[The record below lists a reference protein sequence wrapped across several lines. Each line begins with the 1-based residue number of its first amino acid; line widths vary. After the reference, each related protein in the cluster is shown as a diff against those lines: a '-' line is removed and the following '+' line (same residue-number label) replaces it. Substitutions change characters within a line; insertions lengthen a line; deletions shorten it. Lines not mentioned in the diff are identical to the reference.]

1 MNVKFGFTQGL
12 NVARLGLDE
21 SQVITACQIAD
32 RMDYDSVWSMD
43 HSNVPQWKNAVV
55 NDAWLMLAAI
65 GAVTSHVELG
75 TCVTDA
81 IRRHPPAIAL
91 STITLDR
98 ITKGR
103 AILGIG
109 AGEAQN
115 VVDFG
120 IEFSKPVSKFKEQ
133 LEVIEKLF
141 ESEPD
146 RRVSYKG
153 QHYNLVE
160 ACLQARS
167 IRKPR
172 PPIYIAA
179 GAPKT
184 LELCAKYG
192 DGWIP
197 IGYTPELF
205 KNHANVIRDRAKE
218 IGRDLN
224 GFQFANDVDI
234 YFTDDGEE
242 AWNKMKNAVKV
253 SLYKPELLKVH
264 NIQQDSEFDFRRY
277 FTEYAMN
284 KPELMEQMKKAAL
297 KIPDSVARTAIGVGK
312 PEDVI
317 QMLERFID
325 AGTNHFIIRFW
336 GDGYFKNIETFGNK
350 VITYFRDQGR
360 DYACRYT
367 SKVPLFC
374 GDALD
379 GWGLCARATG
389 SASSP
394 RPFSDRANSV
404 ENPWKV

>member
-1 MNVKFGFTQGL
+1 MTIKFGFTQGL

-32 RMDYDSVWSMD
+32 RMDYDSVWTMD

-81 IRRHPPAIAL
+81 IRRHPSAIAL

-141 ESEPD
+141 ASAPD

-153 QHYNLVE
+153 QYYSLIE

-205 KNHANVIRDRAKE
+205 KNHANVIRERAKE

-224 GFQFANDVDI
+224 DFQFANDVDV
-234 YFTDDGEE
+234 YFTEDGEE

-297 KIPDSVARTAIGVGK
+297 KIPDSIARSAIGVGK

-317 QMLERFID
+317 QMLERFIE

-336 GDGYFKNIETFGNK
+336 GEGYFKNIETFGNK
-350 VITYFRDQGR
+350 VITYFRDQG
-360 DYACRYT
+360 
-367 SKVPLFC
+367 KP
-374 GDALD
+374 
-379 GWGLCARATG
+379 
-389 SASSP
+389 
-394 RPFSDRANSV
+394 
-404 ENPWKV
+404 

>member
-1 MNVKFGFTQGL
+1 MTLKFGFTQGL

-32 RMDYDSVWSMD
+32 RMDYDSVWTMD

-81 IRRHPPAIAL
+81 IRRHPSAIAL

-141 ESEPD
+141 TSEPD

-153 QHYNLVE
+153 QYYSLIE

-205 KNHANVIRDRAKE
+205 KNHANVIRERAKE
-218 IGRDLN
+218 IGRDMN
-224 GFQFANDVDI
+224 DFQFANDVDV
-234 YFTDDGEE
+234 YFTEDGEE

-297 KIPDSVARTAIGVGK
+297 KIPDSVARSAIGVGK

-317 QMLERFID
+317 QMLERFIE

-336 GDGYFKNIETFGNK
+336 GEGYFKNIETFGNK
-350 VITYFRDQGR
+350 VITYFRDQG
-360 DYACRYT
+360 
-367 SKVPLFC
+367 KP
-374 GDALD
+374 
-379 GWGLCARATG
+379 
-389 SASSP
+389 
-394 RPFSDRANSV
+394 
-404 ENPWKV
+404 

>member
-1 MNVKFGFTQGL
+1 MTIKFGFTQGL

-32 RMDYDSVWSMD
+32 RMDYDSVWTMD

-81 IRRHPPAIAL
+81 IRRHPSAIAL

-141 ESEPD
+141 TSEPD

-153 QHYNLVE
+153 QYYSLIE

-205 KNHANVIRDRAKE
+205 KNHANVIRERAKE

-224 GFQFANDVDI
+224 DFQFANDVDV
-234 YFTDDGEE
+234 YFTEDGEE

-284 KPELMEQMKKAAL
+284 KPELMEQMKRAAL
-297 KIPDSVARTAIGVGK
+297 KIPDSVARSAIGVGK

-350 VITYFRDQGR
+350 VITYFRDQG
-360 DYACRYT
+360 
-367 SKVPLFC
+367 KP
-374 GDALD
+374 
-379 GWGLCARATG
+379 
-389 SASSP
+389 
-394 RPFSDRANSV
+394 
-404 ENPWKV
+404 

>member
-1 MNVKFGFTQGL
+1 
-12 NVARLGLDE
+12 
-21 SQVITACQIAD
+21 
-32 RMDYDSVWSMD
+32 MDYDSVWSMD

-81 IRRHPPAIAL
+81 IRRHPSAIAL

-284 KPELMEQMKKAAL
+284 KPELMEQMKRAAL

-360 DYACRYT
+360 T
-367 SKVPLFC
+367 
-374 GDALD
+374 
-379 GWGLCARATG
+379 
-389 SASSP
+389 
-394 RPFSDRANSV
+394 
-404 ENPWKV
+404 

>member
-1 MNVKFGFTQGL
+1 MNLKFGFTQGL

-21 SQVITACQIAD
+21 GQVITACQIAD
-32 RMDYDSVWSMD
+32 RMDYDSVWTMD

-81 IRRHPPAIAL
+81 IRRHPSAIAL

-141 ESEPD
+141 ESDPD

-153 QHYNLVE
+153 QYYSLVE

-172 PPIYIAA
+172 PPVYIAA

-184 LELCAKYG
+184 LELCARYG

-205 KNHANVIRDRAKE
+205 KNHANVIRERAKE
-218 IGRDLN
+218 IGRDLKE
-224 GFQFANDVDI
+224 FQFANDVDI
-234 YFTDDGEE
+234 YFTEDGEE

-284 KPELMEQMKKAAL
+284 KPELMEQMKRAAL
-297 KIPDSVARTAIGVGK
+297 KIPDSVARSAIGVGK

-317 QMLERFID
+317 QMLERFIE

-336 GDGYFKNIETFGNK
+336 GEGYFKNIETFGNK
-350 VITYFRDQGR
+350 VITYFRSQDK
-360 DYACRYT
+360 D
-367 SKVPLFC
+367 
-374 GDALD
+374 
-379 GWGLCARATG
+379 
-389 SASSP
+389 
-394 RPFSDRANSV
+394 
-404 ENPWKV
+404 

>member
-1 MNVKFGFTQGL
+1 MTIKFGFTQGL

-32 RMDYDSVWSMD
+32 RMDYDSVWTMD

-81 IRRHPPAIAL
+81 IRRHPSAIAL

-141 ESEPD
+141 TSAPD

-153 QHYNLVE
+153 QYYSLIE

-205 KNHANVIRDRAKE
+205 KNHANVIRERAKE

-224 GFQFANDVDI
+224 DFQFANDVDV
-234 YFTDDGEE
+234 YFTEDGEE

-297 KIPDSVARTAIGVGK
+297 KIPDSIARSAIGVGK

-317 QMLERFID
+317 QMLERFIE

-336 GDGYFKNIETFGNK
+336 GEGYFKNIETFGNK
-350 VITYFRDQGR
+350 VITYFRDQG
-360 DYACRYT
+360 
-367 SKVPLFC
+367 KP
-374 GDALD
+374 
-379 GWGLCARATG
+379 
-389 SASSP
+389 
-394 RPFSDRANSV
+394 
-404 ENPWKV
+404 

>member
-1 MNVKFGFTQGL
+1 M
-12 NVARLGLDE
+12 
-21 SQVITACQIAD
+21 ITACQIAD
-32 RMDYDSVWSMD
+32 RMDYDSVWTMD

-81 IRRHPPAIAL
+81 IRRHPSAIAL

-141 ESEPD
+141 TSEPD

-153 QHYNLVE
+153 QYYSLIE

-205 KNHANVIRDRAKE
+205 KNHANVIRERAKE

-224 GFQFANDVDI
+224 DFQFANDVDV
-234 YFTDDGEE
+234 YFTEDGEE

-297 KIPDSVARTAIGVGK
+297 KIPDSVARSAIGVGK

-317 QMLERFID
+317 QMLERFIE

-336 GDGYFKNIETFGNK
+336 GEGYFKNIETFGNK
-350 VITYFRDQGR
+350 VITYFRDQG
-360 DYACRYT
+360 
-367 SKVPLFC
+367 KP
-374 GDALD
+374 
-379 GWGLCARATG
+379 
-389 SASSP
+389 
-394 RPFSDRANSV
+394 
-404 ENPWKV
+404 

>member
-1 MNVKFGFTQGL
+1 MTIKFGFTQGL

-32 RMDYDSVWSMD
+32 RMDYDSVWTMD

-81 IRRHPPAIAL
+81 IRRHPSAIAL
-91 STITLDR
+91 SAITLDR

-141 ESEPD
+141 TSEPD
-146 RRVSYKG
+146 RRVNYKG
-153 QHYNLVE
+153 QYYNLIE

-205 KNHANVIRDRAKE
+205 KNHANVIRERAKE

-224 GFQFANDVDI
+224 DFQFANDVDV
-234 YFTDDGEE
+234 YFTEDGEE

-297 KIPDSVARTAIGVGK
+297 KIPDSVARSAIGVGK

-336 GDGYFKNIETFGNK
+336 GEGYFKNIETFGNK
-350 VITYFRDQGR
+350 VITYFRDQG
-360 DYACRYT
+360 
-367 SKVPLFC
+367 KP
-374 GDALD
+374 
-379 GWGLCARATG
+379 
-389 SASSP
+389 
-394 RPFSDRANSV
+394 
-404 ENPWKV
+404 

>member
-1 MNVKFGFTQGL
+1 MSVKFGFTQGL

-32 RMDYDSVWSMD
+32 RMDYDSVWIMD

-75 TCVTDA
+75 ACVTDA
-81 IRRHPPAIAL
+81 IRRHPSSIAL

-98 ITKGR
+98 ITRGR

-120 IEFSKPVSKFKEQ
+120 IDFSKPVSKFKEQ

-146 RRVSYKG
+146 HRVSYKG
-153 QHYNLVE
+153 QYYSLLE
-160 ACLQARS
+160 ACLQAKC

-172 PPIYIAA
+172 PPVYIAA

-184 LELCAKYG
+184 LELCARYG

-205 KNHANVIRDRAKE
+205 KHHAGVIKKLAKE
-218 IGRDLN
+218 NGRELD
-224 GFQFANDVDI
+224 GFHFANDVDI

-264 NIQQDSEFDFRRY
+264 NIPQDSEFDFRRY

-284 KPELMEQMKKAAL
+284 KPELMEQMKRAAL
-297 KIPDSVARTAIGVGK
+297 KIPDAVARTAIGVGK
-312 PEDVI
+312 PDDVI
-317 QMLERFID
+317 QMLERFIV

-336 GDGYFKNIETFGNK
+336 GEGYFKNIETFGNK
-350 VITYFRDQGR
+350 VITYFRDR
-360 DYACRYT
+360 
-367 SKVPLFC
+367 
-374 GDALD
+374 
-379 GWGLCARATG
+379 AR
-389 SASSP
+389 S
-394 RPFSDRANSV
+394 
-404 ENPWKV
+404 

>member
-1 MNVKFGFTQGL
+1 
-12 NVARLGLDE
+12 
-21 SQVITACQIAD
+21 
-32 RMDYDSVWSMD
+32 
-43 HSNVPQWKNAVV
+43 
-55 NDAWLMLAAI
+55 MLAAI

-81 IRRHPPAIAL
+81 IRRHPSAIAL

-120 IEFSKPVSKFKEQ
+120 IDFSKPVSKFKEQ

-141 ESEPD
+141 TSEPD

-153 QHYNLVE
+153 QYYSLIE

-205 KNHANVIRDRAKE
+205 KNHANVIRERAKE
-218 IGRDLN
+218 TGRDLN
-224 GFQFANDVDI
+224 DFQFANDVDV
-234 YFTDDGEE
+234 YFTEDGEE

-284 KPELMEQMKKAAL
+284 KPELMEQMKRAAL

-336 GDGYFKNIETFGNK
+336 GEGYFKNIETFGNK
-350 VITYFRDQGR
+350 VITYFRDQG
-360 DYACRYT
+360 
-367 SKVPLFC
+367 KP
-374 GDALD
+374 
-379 GWGLCARATG
+379 
-389 SASSP
+389 
-394 RPFSDRANSV
+394 
-404 ENPWKV
+404 

>member
-1 MNVKFGFTQGL
+1 MKTKFGFTQGL

-21 SQVITACQIAD
+21 TQVITACQIAD
-32 RMDYDSVWSMD
+32 RMDYDSIWAMD
-43 HSNVPQWKNAVV
+43 HSNVPQWKNAIV
-55 NDAWLMLAAI
+55 NDAWIMLSAI
-65 GAVTSHVELG
+65 GALTRNVEVG

-81 IRRHPPAIAL
+81 IRRHPSAIAL
-91 STITLDR
+91 STVTLDR
-98 ITKGR
+98 ITNGR

-133 LEVIEKLF
+133 LEVISKLF
-141 ESEPD
+141 DSD
-146 RRVSYKG
+146 SDNHVSYKG
-153 QHYNLVE
+153 DYYKLDN
-160 ACLQARS
+160 ASLQAKS

-205 KNHANVIRDRAKE
+205 RHHASSIKHTAKN
-218 IGRDLN
+218 IGRDLS
-224 GFQFANDVDI
+224 GFQFANDVDV

-264 NIQQDSEFDFRRY
+264 NITQDSEFDFRRY

-284 KPELMEQMKKAAL
+284 KPELMDQMKKAAL
-297 KIPDSVARTAIGVGK
+297 RIPDSIARTAIGVGK
-312 PEDVI
+312 PDDVI
-317 QMLERFID
+317 EMLERFIR

-336 GDGYFKNIETFGNK
+336 GEGYFKNIEMFGNK
-350 VITYFRDQGR
+350 VIPYFRDQE
-360 DYACRYT
+360 
-367 SKVPLFC
+367 K
-374 GDALD
+374 
-379 GWGLCARATG
+379 
-389 SASSP
+389 
-394 RPFSDRANSV
+394 
-404 ENPWKV
+404 E

>member
-1 MNVKFGFTQGL
+1 MTIKFGFTQGL

-32 RMDYDSVWSMD
+32 RMDYDSVWTMD

-81 IRRHPPAIAL
+81 IRRHPSAIAL

-141 ESEPD
+141 TSEPD

-153 QHYNLVE
+153 QYYSLIQ

-205 KNHANVIRDRAKE
+205 KNHANVIRERAKE

-224 GFQFANDVDI
+224 DFQFANDVDV
-234 YFTDDGEE
+234 YFTEDGEE

-284 KPELMEQMKKAAL
+284 KPELMEQMKRAAL
-297 KIPDSVARTAIGVGK
+297 KIPDGVARSAIGVGK

-336 GDGYFKNIETFGNK
+336 GEGYFKNVETFGNK
-350 VITYFRDQGR
+350 VITYFRDQ
-360 DYACRYT
+360 D
-367 SKVPLFC
+367 KP
-374 GDALD
+374 
-379 GWGLCARATG
+379 
-389 SASSP
+389 
-394 RPFSDRANSV
+394 
-404 ENPWKV
+404 

>member
-81 IRRHPPAIAL
+81 IRRHPSAIAL

-172 PPIYIAA
+172 PPVYIAA

-184 LELCAKYG
+184 LELCARYG

-205 KNHANVIRDRAKE
+205 KNHANVIRERAKE
-218 IGRDLN
+218 MGRDLN

-284 KPELMEQMKKAAL
+284 KPELMEQMKRAAL

-360 DYACRYT
+360 A
-367 SKVPLFC
+367 
-374 GDALD
+374 
-379 GWGLCARATG
+379 
-389 SASSP
+389 
-394 RPFSDRANSV
+394 
-404 ENPWKV
+404 

>member
-1 MNVKFGFTQGL
+1 MTIKFGFTQGL

-32 RMDYDSVWSMD
+32 RMDYDSVWTMD

-81 IRRHPPAIAL
+81 IRRHPSAIAL

-141 ESEPD
+141 TSEPD
-146 RRVSYKG
+146 RRVNYKG
-153 QHYNLVE
+153 QYYNLIE

-205 KNHANVIRDRAKE
+205 KNHANVIRERAKE
-218 IGRDLN
+218 IGRDLSD
-224 GFQFANDVDI
+224 FQFANDVDV
-234 YFTDDGEE
+234 YFTEDGEE

-336 GDGYFKNIETFGNK
+336 GEGYFKNIETFGNK
-350 VITYFRDQGR
+350 VITYFRDQG
-360 DYACRYT
+360 
-367 SKVPLFC
+367 KP
-374 GDALD
+374 
-379 GWGLCARATG
+379 
-389 SASSP
+389 
-394 RPFSDRANSV
+394 
-404 ENPWKV
+404 

>member
-1 MNVKFGFTQGL
+1 MTLKFGFTQGL

-32 RMDYDSVWSMD
+32 RMDYDSVWTMD

-81 IRRHPPAIAL
+81 IRRHPSAIAL

-141 ESEPD
+141 TSEPD

-153 QHYNLVE
+153 QYYSLIE

-205 KNHANVIRDRAKE
+205 KNHANVIRERAKE

-224 GFQFANDVDI
+224 DFQFANDVDV
-234 YFTDDGEE
+234 YFTEDGEE

-297 KIPDSVARTAIGVGK
+297 KIPDSVARSAIGVGK

-317 QMLERFID
+317 QMLERFIE

-336 GDGYFKNIETFGNK
+336 GEGYFRNIETFGNK
-350 VITYFRDQGR
+350 VITYFRDQG
-360 DYACRYT
+360 
-367 SKVPLFC
+367 KP
-374 GDALD
+374 
-379 GWGLCARATG
+379 
-389 SASSP
+389 
-394 RPFSDRANSV
+394 
-404 ENPWKV
+404 

>member
-1 MNVKFGFTQGL
+1 MRIKFGFTQGL

-21 SQVITACQIAD
+21 TQIMTSCQIAD
-32 RMDYDSVWSMD
+32 RMDYDSIWAMD

-55 NDAWLMLAAI
+55 NDAWLVLAAI
-65 GAVTSHVELG
+65 GAVTRNVELG

-81 IRRHPPAIAL
+81 IRRHPSAIAL

-98 ITKGR
+98 ITNGR
-103 AILGIG
+103 GVLGIG

-120 IEFSKPVSKFKEQ
+120 IEFEKPVTKFREQ
-133 LEVIEKLF
+133 LEVIQRLF
-141 ESEPD
+141 ESDPD
-146 RRVSYKG
+146 NHVNYDGNYYKL
-153 QHYNLVE
+153 HN
-160 ACLQARS
+160 ACLQAKS

-184 LELCAKYG
+184 LELCATYG

-205 KNHANVIRDRAKE
+205 KFHADIIRGHAKKN
-218 IGRDLN
+218 GRPIDD
-224 GFQFANDVDI
+224 FQFANDVDV

-264 NIQQDSEFDFRRY
+264 NIQQKSEFDFRKY

-284 KPELMEQMKKAAL
+284 KPELMEEMKKAAMQ
-297 KIPDSVARTAIGVGK
+297 IPDDVARSAIGVGK
-312 PEDVI
+312 PDDVI
-317 QMLERFID
+317 EMLDRFI
-325 AGTNHFIIRFW
+325 ASGTNHFIIRFW
-336 GDGYFKNIETFGNK
+336 GEGYFKNIELFGKK
-350 VITYFRDQGR
+350 VIPYFRESQ
-360 DYACRYT
+360 
-367 SKVPLFC
+367 K
-374 GDALD
+374 
-379 GWGLCARATG
+379 
-389 SASSP
+389 
-394 RPFSDRANSV
+394 
-404 ENPWKV
+404 

>member
-1 MNVKFGFTQGL
+1 MTLKFGFTQGL

-32 RMDYDSVWSMD
+32 RMDYDSVWTMD

-81 IRRHPPAIAL
+81 IRRHPSAIAL

-141 ESEPD
+141 TSEPD
-146 RRVSYKG
+146 RRVNYKG
-153 QHYNLVE
+153 QYYNLIE

-205 KNHANVIRDRAKE
+205 KNHANVIRERAKE

-224 GFQFANDVDI
+224 DFQFANDVDV
-234 YFTDDGEE
+234 YFTEDGEE

-297 KIPDSVARTAIGVGK
+297 KIPDSVARSAIGVGK

-317 QMLERFID
+317 QMLERFIE

-336 GDGYFKNIETFGNK
+336 GEGYFKNIETFGNK
-350 VITYFRDQGR
+350 VITYFRDQG
-360 DYACRYT
+360 
-367 SKVPLFC
+367 KP
-374 GDALD
+374 
-379 GWGLCARATG
+379 
-389 SASSP
+389 
-394 RPFSDRANSV
+394 
-404 ENPWKV
+404 

>member
-1 MNVKFGFTQGL
+1 MRTKFGFTQGL

-21 SQVITACQIAD
+21 TQIITACQIAD
-32 RMDYDSVWSMD
+32 RMDYDSIWAMD
-43 HSNVPQWKNAVV
+43 HSNVPQWKNAIV
-55 NDAWLMLAAI
+55 NDAWIMLSAI
-65 GAVTSHVELG
+65 GALTRNVEVG

-81 IRRHPPAIAL
+81 IRRHPSAIAL

-133 LEVIEKLF
+133 LEVISRLF
-141 ESEPD
+141 ESD
-146 RRVSYKG
+146 ADNHVSYKG
-153 QHYNLVE
+153 EYYRLDN
-160 ACLQARS
+160 ASLQAKS

-172 PPIYIAA
+172 PPVYIAA

-205 KNHANVIRDRAKE
+205 RHHANLIKQTAKNL
-218 IGRDLN
+218 GRDIS
-224 GFQFANDVDI
+224 GFQFANDVDV

-264 NIQQDSEFDFRRY
+264 NITQDSQFDFRRY

-284 KPELMEQMKKAAL
+284 KPELMDQMKRAAL
-297 KIPDSVARTAIGVGK
+297 RIPDSVARTAIGVGK
-312 PEDVI
+312 PDDVI
-317 QMLERFID
+317 QMLERFIR

-336 GDGYFKNIETFGNK
+336 GEGYFKNIEIFGNK
-350 VITYFRDQGR
+350 VIPYFRDHE
-360 DYACRYT
+360 
-367 SKVPLFC
+367 K
-374 GDALD
+374 
-379 GWGLCARATG
+379 
-389 SASSP
+389 
-394 RPFSDRANSV
+394 
-404 ENPWKV
+404 K

>member
-1 MNVKFGFTQGL
+1 MTLKFGFTQGL

-32 RMDYDSVWSMD
+32 RMDYDSVWTMD

-81 IRRHPPAIAL
+81 IRRHPSAIAL

-141 ESEPD
+141 TSEPD

-153 QHYNLVE
+153 QYYSLIE

-205 KNHANVIRDRAKE
+205 KNHANVIRERAKE

-224 GFQFANDVDI
+224 DFQFANDVDV
-234 YFTDDGEE
+234 YFTEDGEE

-317 QMLERFID
+317 QMLERFIA

-336 GDGYFKNIETFGNK
+336 GEGYFKNIETFGNK
-350 VITYFRDQGR
+350 VITYFRDQG
-360 DYACRYT
+360 
-367 SKVPLFC
+367 KP
-374 GDALD
+374 
-379 GWGLCARATG
+379 
-389 SASSP
+389 
-394 RPFSDRANSV
+394 
-404 ENPWKV
+404 

>member
-1 MNVKFGFTQGL
+1 MRIKFGFTQGL

-21 SQVITACQIAD
+21 TQILTAAQMAD
-32 RMDYDSVWSMD
+32 RLDYDSVWAMD

-65 GAVTSHVELG
+65 GAVTKNVELG

-81 IRRHPPAIAL
+81 IRRHPSAIAL

-98 ITKGR
+98 ITNGR
-103 AILGIG
+103 GVLGIG

-120 IEFSKPVSKFKEQ
+120 IEFSKPVTKFKEQ

-141 ESEPD
+141 ESDPD
-146 RRVSYKG
+146 NRVNYEGQYYK
-153 QHYNLVE
+153 LVN
-160 ACLQARS
+160 ACLQAAS
-167 IRKPR
+167 VRKPR
-172 PPIYIAA
+172 PPVYIAA

-184 LELCAKYG
+184 LELCATYG

-205 KNHANVIRDRAKE
+205 KAHANIIKEHAKRLD
-218 IGRDLN
+218 RDLS

-234 YFTDDGEE
+234 YFSEDGEE

-264 NIQQDSEFDFRRY
+264 NIPQSSEFDFRKY
-277 FTEYAMN
+277 FTEYTMD
-284 KPELMEQMKKAAL
+284 KPELMEAMKKAAL
-297 KIPDSVARTAIGVGK
+297 QIPDSVARTAIGVGS
-312 PEDVI
+312 PDDVI
-317 QMLERFID
+317 EMLERFIK

-336 GDGYFKNIETFGNK
+336 GDGYFKNIEMFGKK
-350 VITYFRDQGR
+350 VIPYFRDQQ
-360 DYACRYT
+360 
-367 SKVPLFC
+367 K
-374 GDALD
+374 
-379 GWGLCARATG
+379 
-389 SASSP
+389 
-394 RPFSDRANSV
+394 
-404 ENPWKV
+404 K